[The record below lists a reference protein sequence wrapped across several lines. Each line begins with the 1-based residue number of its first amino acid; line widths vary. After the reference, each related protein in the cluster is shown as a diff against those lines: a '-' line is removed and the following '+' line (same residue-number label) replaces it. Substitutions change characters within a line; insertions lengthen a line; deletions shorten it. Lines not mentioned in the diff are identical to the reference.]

1 MMYTIQPKKLLI
13 LNILDILRRYSDVEH
28 RLSQKEIEDLLEK
41 DYSMKAD
48 RKAIKRNLMNLID
61 FGYDISF
68 TERSRIGRAGEE
80 SICTDWYME
89 RDFSDAE
96 LRLLIDSVLFSKQ
109 IPSKQCKQLI
119 KKLEGLS
126 NHYFSSRMRHV
137 RNLPEKTPANP
148 QLFYSI
154 EVLDEAIENH
164 KQVQFALN
172 EIDYNKQRKVRTD
185 SEGAVRYFTF
195 NPYQMVATNGRYY
208 LIGNFDVY
216 DNLAYVRLDHISDIL
231 LLETKAKPIKKVAG
245 MENGLNL
252 PQHMAE
258 HVYMLYG
265 DTVRVHFKAPK
276 YLADQIVDWFGYSF
290 TVLSEDQENMIVQV
304 DVNERAMRFWALQYG
319 TFVEVLEP
327 KSLRDD
333 IMKSVRKMMDNYNV
347 SEESGR

>member
-1 MMYTIQPKKLLI
+1 
-13 LNILDILRRYSDVEH
+13 
-28 RLSQKEIEDLLEK
+28 
-41 DYSMKAD
+41 
-48 RKAIKRNLMNLID
+48 
-61 FGYDISF
+61 
-68 TERSRIGRAGEE
+68 
-80 SICTDWYME
+80 
-89 RDFSDAE
+89 
-96 LRLLIDSVLFSKQ
+96 
-109 IPSKQCKQLI
+109 
-119 KKLEGLS
+119 
-126 NHYFSSRMRHV
+126 MRHV